1 MHVDTP
7 LQLFELFPACEDGQM
22 WTKNTIDI
30 SIFHENKSNSNIYN
44 NSYIKEYLEKVVKIK
59 MQVSSISLPWLKN
72 KNTDIMDTG
81 TAQSYSDTQTKMDK
95 LKWKKITDYTKDV
108 HASYK
113 TLRNINVTIYDDE
126 YYSRLLWLGT
136 RYSGNSYWAY
146 HILLSGAIELAAS
159 HVPLGLRPVIT
170 K

>member
-1 MHVDTP
+1 M
-7 LQLFELFPACEDGQM
+7 QEFPACEDGQM

-30 SIFHENKSNSNIYN
+30 SIFHENKSNSNIYS

-59 MQVSSISLPWLKN
+59 MQVSSIGLPWLKN
-72 KNTDIMDTG
+72 KNVDIIDTG
-81 TAQSYSDTQTKMDK
+81 TAQSYSDTQEKRDK

-113 TLRNINVTIYDDE
+113 TLRNINNMTISEHATYPQ
-126 YYSRLLWLGT
+126 YTWLGT
-136 RYSGNSYWAY
+136 HSSVYTNYTSHMNPSGVVDWYYTSSAF
-146 HILLSGAIELAAS
+146 
-159 HVPLGLRPVIT
+159 GLRPVIT